1 MEINR
6 MEKKSFWKTNAGA
19 LTVAFI
25 ITIIG
30 FTLILLGVNHGMY
43 GLATGGFA
51 AVVVAM
57 LISPIKVFIIDRKN

>member
-1 MEINR
+1 

-25 ITIIG
+25 ITMIG
-30 FTLILLGVNHGMY
+30 FALILLGVNHGMN
-43 GLATGGFA
+43 GLAIGGFI

>member
-1 MEINR
+1 

-25 ITIIG
+25 ITMIG
-30 FTLILLGVNHGMY
+30 FTLILLGVNHGMN
-43 GLATGGFA
+43 GLATGGFV

-57 LISPIKVFIIDRKN
+57 LISPVKVFIIDRKN

>member
-1 MEINR
+1 

-25 ITIIG
+25 ITMIG
-30 FTLILLGVNHGMY
+30 FTLILLGVNHGMNE
-43 GLATGGFA
+43 LATGGFA

>member
-1 MEINR
+1 

-25 ITIIG
+25 ITMIG
-30 FTLILLGVNHGMY
+30 FTLILLGVNHGMN
-43 GLATGGFA
+43 GLATGGFT

>member
-1 MEINR
+1 

-25 ITIIG
+25 ITMIG
-30 FTLILLGVNHGMY
+30 FTLILLGVNHGMN
-43 GLATGGFA
+43 GLATGGCA

-57 LISPIKVFIIDRKN
+57 LISLIKVFIIDRKN

>member
-1 MEINR
+1 

-25 ITIIG
+25 ITMIG
-30 FTLILLGVNHGMY
+30 FALILLGVNHGMN

-57 LISPIKVFIIDRKN
+57 LISAIKVFIIDRKN

>member
-1 MEINR
+1 

-25 ITIIG
+25 ITMIG
-30 FTLILLGVNHGMY
+30 VTLILLGVNHEMN

>member
-1 MEINR
+1 

-25 ITIIG
+25 ITMIG
-30 FTLILLGVNHGMY
+30 FALILLGVNHGMN
-43 GLATGGFA
+43 GLATGGFV

-57 LISPIKVFIIDRKN
+57 LISPVKVFIIDRKN

>member
-1 MEINR
+1 

-25 ITIIG
+25 ITMIG
-30 FTLILLGVNHGMY
+30 FTLILVGVNHGMNE
-43 GLATGGFA
+43 LATGGFV

-57 LISPIKVFIIDRKN
+57 LISPVKVFIIDRKK

>member
-1 MEINR
+1 

-25 ITIIG
+25 ITMIG
-30 FTLILLGVNHGMY
+30 FTLILLGVNHEMN

>member
-1 MEINR
+1 

-25 ITIIG
+25 ITMIG
-30 FTLILLGVNHGMY
+30 FTLILLGVNHGMN
-43 GLATGGFA
+43 GLAIGGFA
-51 AVVVAM
+51 AVVAAM

>member
-1 MEINR
+1 

-25 ITIIG
+25 ITMIG
-30 FTLILLGVNHGMY
+30 FALILLGVNHGMN
-43 GLATGGFA
+43 GLATGGFV

>member
-1 MEINR
+1 

-25 ITIIG
+25 ITMIG
-30 FTLILLGVNHGMY
+30 FTLILLGVNHGMN

-51 AVVVAM
+51 AVVMAM
-57 LISPIKVFIIDRKN
+57 IISPIKVFIIDRKN

>member
-1 MEINR
+1 

-25 ITIIG
+25 ITMIG
-30 FTLILLGVNHGMY
+30 FTLILLGVNHGIN

-51 AVVVAM
+51 AVIVAM

>member
-1 MEINR
+1 

-19 LTVAFI
+19 LTIAFI
-25 ITIIG
+25 ITMIG
-30 FTLILLGVNHGMY
+30 FALILLGVNHGMN

>member
-1 MEINR
+1 
-6 MEKKSFWKTNAGA
+6 MEKKSFWKTNAGQ

-25 ITIIG
+25 YTMIG
-30 FTLILLGVNHGMY
+30 FTLILLGVNHGMN

>member
-1 MEINR
+1 
-6 MEKKSFWKTNAGA
+6 MEKKSFWKTNAGV

-30 FTLILLGVNHGMY
+30 FTLILLGVNHGMN

>member
-1 MEINR
+1 

-25 ITIIG
+25 ITMIG
-30 FTLILLGVNHGMY
+30 FTLILLGVNHGMN

-57 LISPIKVFIIDRKN
+57 LILPIKVFIIDRKN

>member
-1 MEINR
+1 
-6 MEKKSFWKTNAGA
+6 MEKKSFWETNAGA

-25 ITIIG
+25 ITMIG
-30 FTLILLGVNHGMY
+30 FTLILLGVNHGMN

-51 AVVVAM
+51 AMVVAM

>member
-1 MEINR
+1 

-19 LTVAFI
+19 LTIAFI
-25 ITIIG
+25 ITMIG
-30 FTLILLGVNHGMY
+30 FALILLGVNYGMN
-43 GLATGGFA
+43 GLAIGGFI